1 MLNSAEHDYFIAHKC
16 QNANNCWHFGVYEQK
31 KELSRLISKYR
42 LIRKKILQ
50 GFDSADINDY
60 KICSDGQSFVTQWA

>member
-1 MLNSAEHDYFIAHKC
+1 MIILLLINVKMPTIVGILAFMSK
-16 QNANNCWHFGVYEQK
+16 K